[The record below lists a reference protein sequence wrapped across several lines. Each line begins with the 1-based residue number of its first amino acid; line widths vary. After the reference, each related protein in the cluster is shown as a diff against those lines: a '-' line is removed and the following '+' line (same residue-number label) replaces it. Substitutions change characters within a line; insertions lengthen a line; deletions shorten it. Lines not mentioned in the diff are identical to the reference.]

1 MAAGFWPGRTF
12 YLGGG
17 FDRHGALGGLA
28 DPAHDSSVVLLVL
41 RGEGTHVPGS
51 WIPDSF
57 SILAIR

>member
-1 MAAGFWPGRTF
+1 MPAGLWPDGAF

-17 FDRHGALGGLA
+17 FDRYSAFGGIA
-28 DPAHDSSVVLLVL
+28 HPAHDSSVVLLLL
-41 RGEGTHVPGS
+41 RGEGSHVPGS